1 MARARSKKV
10 DSITPAYYPCESS
23 CGRTARPQEV
33 DDYEKYAELFEGNFE
48 GRLGETID
56 VTSFVKEIAC

>member
-1 MARARSKKV
+1 MARSKKV

-33 DDYEKYAELFEGNFE
+33 DDYEKYAEHFEGNY
-48 GRLGETID
+48 GEKMNI
-56 VTSFVKEIAC
+56 TSFLKEVIC